1 MQQEDHFNNKKEQK
15 KQIQQNNEME
25 ELMQEIDIDPEIRKK
40 VNLYKDQETIDNI
53 KQRRKEKYKTK
64 GEL

>member
-1 MQQEDHFNNKKEQK
+1 
-15 KQIQQNNEME
+15 ME

-64 GEL
+64 GELQARIAQLKA

>member
-1 MQQEDHFNNKKEQK
+1 MQQEDHSNNKKEQK